1 MGEISGALADF
12 TIITS
17 DNPRYEEPMGIIGQ
31 IEEGLRTKTRHY
43 LMIEDRADAIK
54 HALSIAVKGDIILIA
69 GKGSEKY
76 PNKTSKES
84 SEIPVAKVEDS
95 VKQNA
100 DLSDEDAVVAALVAS
115 IDYRN
120 QDKKDIKVISIKE
133 IK

>member
-1 MGEISGALADF
+1 M
-12 TIITS
+12 
-17 DNPRYEEPMGIIGQ
+17 P
-31 IEEGLRTKTRHY
+31 
-43 LMIEDRADAIK
+43 
-54 HALSIAVKGDIILIA
+54 
-69 GKGSEKY
+69 
-76 PNKTSKES
+76 
-84 SEIPVAKVEDS
+84 KVEDS

>member
-1 MGEISGALADF
+1 MNTLLLSLIDGNGKDLGQGGLISILAIALVFAILA
-12 TIITS
+12 II
-17 DNPRYEEPMGIIGQ
+17 I
-31 IEEGLRTKTRHY
+31 
-43 LMIEDRADAIK
+43 AITFF
-54 HALSIAVKGDIILIA
+54 V
-69 GKGSEKY
+69 GKGIEKY

-120 QDKKDIKVISIKE
+120 QVKKDIKVISIKE